1 MKTNLQLI
9 LVVLLSISALAFSFR
24 GHQTEIASNHLNSR
38 PLKEFSDTLNLDKY
52 KGKVVI
58 INFWASW
65 SKASRAE
72 NKNVV
77 RVYEKYR
84 QISKLVFISVSLD
97 TDSTSWKSAI
107 DEDEMVWSNHV
118 CDFKKYAS
126 PIAKQYGVSTLPKL
140 ILIDKEG
147 NMHLS
152 ASKMSDIESAIDALL
167 K

>member
-1 MKTNLQLI
+1 MKSKKIFYSVALS
-9 LVVLLSISALAFSFR
+9 LLALLTSFI
-24 GHQTEIASNHLNSR
+24 GVQSKNE
-38 PLKEFSDTLNLDKY
+38 LKINKIPGKTFSDTLDISAY

-72 NKNVV
+72 NKNVA
-77 RVYEKYR
+77 RVYDKYR

-97 TDSTSWKSAI
+97 TDEKAWKSAI
-107 DEDEMVWSNHV
+107 DEDEMVWPNHI

-126 PIAKQYGVSTLPKL
+126 PIAQQYGVFTLPKL
-140 ILIDKEG
+140 ILIDKLG
-147 NMHLS
+147 NVHSSS
-152 ASKMSDIESAIDALL
+152 AKMSDIESAIDLLL

>member
-1 MKTNLQLI
+1 MLNNQFLKGA
-9 LVVLLSISALAFSFR
+9 LVVTVIAVLSAFSR
-24 GHQTEIASNHLNSR
+24 IETPASSLPKLYADS
-38 PLKEFSDTLNLDKY
+38 LDISKY

-84 QISKLVFISVSLD
+84 QNSKLAFVSVSLD
-97 TDSTSWKSAI
+97 TDAKAWKSAI
-107 DEDEMVWSNHV
+107 EEDEMVWPDHI
-118 CDFKKYAS
+118 CDFKKYSS
-126 PIAKQYGVSTLPKL
+126 PIAAQYGVTTLPKL
-140 ILIDKEG
+140 LLIDKTG
-147 NMHLS
+147 KLHLS
-152 ASKMSDIESAIDALL
+152 GSKMSDIESAIDALM